1 VPLDTAT
8 LRAVAAGQEGAAA
21 EEARIEPAVAYTL
34 SEFLS
39 LEIPPPEPLL
49 EPWLFRQDL
58 GMVYAGTGVGKSH
71 LALGVAFAVAAGGEF
86 LGWRAPRPR
95 GVLLVDGEN
104 AGTELQ
110 RRLGGIGKAAGTAG
124 NGALQRLRIVAAM
137 QQSEPLRALDSIE
150 GQRQIEPHLR
160 GVELVILDNLSSLFR
175 AGEND
180 AAEWQ
185 SAVDWLLTLRRRGLA
200 VLFFHH
206 AGKGGGQRGTSRRT
220 DVLNVVL
227 RLSRPNDYRAED
239 GARFVVEFEK
249 SRTVVGEAVEPI
261 EAALVTDPDGRPVWT
276 VDRAAGYQRARALE
290 LLNLGATVTDVREEV
305 GASRAS
311 IYRWIEGAL
320 SAGELERDPR
330 PRKAKSR
337 RDDSP
342 RLSQSHPL
350 IEG

>member
-1 VPLDTAT
+1 MPLDRSA
-8 LRAVAAGQEGAAA
+8 LLAVVEGQEDVQR
-21 EEARIEPAVAYTL
+21 EARVEPALAYTL
-34 SEFLS
+34 ADFLS

-71 LALGVAFAVAAGGEF
+71 LALGVAFAVASGGEF

-95 GVLLVDGEN
+95 GVLLIDGEN

-110 RRLGGIGKAAGTAG
+110 RRLGGIDMAAGATGKAA
-124 NGALQRLRIVAAM
+124 LQHLRIVAAM

-150 GQRQIEPHLR
+150 GQRQVEPHLR
-160 GVELVILDNLSSLFR
+160 GVELVILDNLSTLFR

-185 SAVDWLLTLRRRGLA
+185 SAVEWLLTLRRRGVA

-227 RLSRPNDYRAED
+227 RLSRPSDYRAED

-249 SRTVVGEAVEPI
+249 SRTVVGQAVEPL
-261 EAALVTDPDGRPVWT
+261 EVALATDSEGRPMWT
-276 VDRAAGYQRARALE
+276 VDRAADYQRERAFE
-290 LLNLGATVTDVREEV
+290 LINLGATVTDVLAEV
-305 GASRAS
+305 GASRATV
-311 IYRWIEGAL
+311 YRWIESGV
-320 SAGELERDPR
+320 SSGELERDPR
-330 PRKAKSR
+330 PRKSKSQR
-337 RDDSP
+337 ERSP
-342 RLSQSHPL
+342 RSSQSTPYK
-350 IEG
+350 EG